1 MFFRNSTS
9 IIATEEPLGT
19 TPNSSVISR
28 TTATMDEVEP
38 LVVF

>member
-1 MFFRNSTS
+1 MFFRKSTS
-9 IIATEEPLGT
+9 IGATEEPFGT

-28 TTATMDEVEP
+28 TTATTDDVEP